1 MMDDAEDQAGQNL
14 VMSSTDRP
22 PLLATSYWTTA
33 PHRSELRTESLRT
46 PGPGEVLVR
55 TQFSG
60 VSRGTEML
68 VHRGVVPPSV
78 AGLMRAPFQEGAF
91 PFPVKYGYL
100 SVGVVEQG
108 PSSLLGRRVFCLH
121 PHQDLYVVPEDAL
134 TLIPD
139 QVPSERAVLAGSVET
154 AINALWD
161 CAPRIGD
168 RISVVGAGM
177 IGASVAALLRGF
189 PLARLQLVD
198 PDPAKQDLAA
208 ALGVEWVH
216 PDDAITEC
224 DIVYHA
230 SATEDGLAGSLAQLG
245 DEGDLVELSWY
256 GTDSPSVP
264 LGLDFH
270 ARRLRIRGSQVG
282 TIAASRRAR
291 RSHGDRMDLV
301 FSTLADPVF
310 DALLGGTSPFE
321 ELPAVMERM
330 CRGTLPGMLRLISYP
345 TTS

>member
-1 MMDDAEDQAGQNL
+1 
-14 VMSSTDRP
+14 MSSHEPQDR
-22 PLLATSYWTTA
+22 LATAYWSTA
-33 PHRSELRTESLRT
+33 PHRSELRTGHIPSPT
-46 PGPGEVLVR
+46 DGEALVR
-55 TQFSG
+55 TLFSG
-60 VSRGTEML
+60 ISRGTEML

-78 AGLMRAPFQEGAF
+78 AKLMRAPFQEGEF

-100 SVGVVEQG
+100 SVGLVEQG
-108 PSSLLGRRVFCLH
+108 PASLQGRRVFCLH
-121 PHQDLYVVPEDAL
+121 PHQDVYVVPEDAL

-139 QVPSERAVLAGSVET
+139 DVPSERAVLAGTVET

-168 RISVVGAGM
+168 RIAVVGAGI
-177 IGASVAALLRGF
+177 IGASVAALLRRF

-198 PDPAKQDLAA
+198 PDPSKRDLAA
-208 ALGVEWVH
+208 ALGVEWAH

-230 SATEDGLAGSLAQLG
+230 SATEEGLAGSLAQLG

-291 RSHGDRMDLV
+291 RSHGDRMHLV
-301 FSTLADPVF
+301 FSALGDPVF
-310 DALLGGTSPFE
+310 DALLGGTSPLE
-321 ELPAVMERM
+321 DLPTVMEDM
-330 CRGTLPGMLRLISYP
+330 SRGSLPGMLRLISYP
-345 TTS
+345 VVS